1 MYSHGAAVAPWWLLQ
16 TAVARLGAEETAP
29 SSRAA
34 QRRGCHRR
42 PKWRLA
48 RPPRPI
54 LNARPLI
61 GWHHALSCHNTRRSS
76 DSRERKMGSGSGRAL
91 AAGPL
96 PSGGRRG
103 RAPGVGAGEE
113 GTRRGGS
120 PGQQALSDRR
130 SRARASVGAKSPG
143 HEWGTVVRPPRGP
156 NGARSGQTGSS
167 GPGQQPP
174 NAARPSSLGQNLPHH
189 DVRNFLR
196 TKHKV
201 QCFQ

>member
-1 MYSHGAAVAPWWLLQ
+1 MSLRHDAGCKTGTAVVFSSRPRFRLTVPVAP
-16 TAVARLGAEETAP
+16 T
-29 SSRAA
+29 SSE
-34 QRRGCHRR
+34 
-42 PKWRLA
+42 
-48 RPPRPI
+48 I